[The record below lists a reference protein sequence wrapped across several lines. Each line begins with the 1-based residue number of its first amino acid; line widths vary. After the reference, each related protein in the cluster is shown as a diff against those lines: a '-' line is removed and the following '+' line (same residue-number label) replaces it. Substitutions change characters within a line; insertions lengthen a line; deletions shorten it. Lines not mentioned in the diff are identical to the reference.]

1 MDDRE
6 SLFNESAET
15 ATLGGVMLL
24 GERGLDMV
32 SDIICAD
39 DFYLQKNVAVFASL
53 ARCCN
58 NNMVL
63 DPIAVCDDLQARDEL
78 KLVGSD
84 YVSALAMD
92 TPSAANV
99 LAYAKIVKE
108 HSMARRLIAGS
119 TEVITMCYKEPDM
132 ALEEKLEKA
141 QQIILHAADASRAPN
156 PMKGA
161 DQIVSDT
168 IDTIEARSEKGDGM
182 VGVSSGFADLDLKLS
197 GLPKQDL
204 IILAG
209 RPSMGKTAVAVNLVE
224 NVAKQGEMC
233 VLFSLEMPADSL
245 MIRMI
250 SSLSDVPVGR
260 VRSGNLST
268 AEWSRVGE
276 AKGVIQNL
284 SVFIDDT
291 SGITPNHVRART
303 RRLIR
308 EQRKEAGLIVIDYV
322 QLMRSSVKASS
333 REGEVSEISRSL
345 KEIAKEFDCP
355 VIALSQLN
363 RGVENRPVD
372 QRRPR
377 NADLRESGSLEQ
389 DADTILFIYRDVVYN
404 SSTRNPNIAELIISK
419 QRNGELGTV
428 HLVSELQY
436 QRFKT
441 CAQNSLNLD
450 EPEITQDDLDYKE
463 QRYDHE
469 K

>member
-1 MDDRE
+1 MRVIQPRDASGQLDD
-6 SLFNESAET
+6 T
-15 ATLGGVMLL
+15 Y
-24 GERGLDMV
+24 
-32 SDIICAD
+32 DI
-39 DFYLQKNVAVFASL
+39 FAFG
-53 ARCCN
+53 R
-58 NNMVL
+58 
-63 DPIAVCDDLQARDEL
+63 
-78 KLVGSD
+78 
-84 YVSALAMD
+84 
-92 TPSAANV
+92 
-99 LAYAKIVKE
+99 
-108 HSMARRLIAGS
+108 
-119 TEVITMCYKEPDM
+119 
-132 ALEEKLEKA
+132 
-141 QQIILHAADASRAPN
+141 ASRA
-156 PMKGA
+156 
-161 DQIVSDT
+161 
-168 IDTIEARSEKGDGM
+168 R
-182 VGVSSGFADLDLKLS
+182 
-197 GLPKQDL
+197 
-204 IILAG
+204 
-209 RPSMGKTAVAVNLVE
+209 
-224 NVAKQGEMC
+224 
-233 VLFSLEMPADSL
+233 
-245 MIRMI
+245 
-250 SSLSDVPVGR
+250 
-260 VRSGNLST
+260 RSGNLST